1 MYILKFKFCMN
12 FQIKEKAAQGVG
24 VVINQAK
31 FITKDQENFLWE
43 NGFLG
48 SKNREILCY
57 TLVWVF
63 GIQFALKAG
72 QEHRNLRFKNSQLSL
87 EHDELECEFLQY
99 MEDINKTNN
108 GGLCH
113 LCVKRKVF
121 HACKNLTNT
130 ERSSV
135 KLNK

>member
-1 MYILKFKFCMN
+1 MN

-121 HACKNLTNT
+121 YACKNLTNT

>member
-31 FITKDQENFLWE
+31 FITEDQENFLWE

-63 GIQFALKAG
+63 GIQFALK
-72 QEHRNLRFKNSQLSL
+72 
-87 EHDELECEFLQY
+87 
-99 MEDINKTNN
+99 EDINKTNN

-135 KLNK
+135 KLYK

>member
-1 MYILKFKFCMN
+1 MN

-31 FITKDQENFLWE
+31 FITEDQENFLWE

-57 TLVWVF
+57 TLVCIF

-135 KLNK
+135 KLYK

>member
-1 MYILKFKFCMN
+1 MKFKFCMN

-31 FITKDQENFLWE
+31 FITEDQENFLWE

-63 GIQFALKAG
+63 SIQFALKAG
-72 QEHRNLRFKNSQLSL
+72 QEHQNLRFKNSQLSL
-87 EHDELECEFLQY
+87 EHDESECEFLQY

-113 LCVKRKVF
+113 LCVKRKVV

-130 ERSSV
+130 KPSSV
-135 KLNK
+135 KLYK

>member
-1 MYILKFKFCMN
+1 MN

>member
-1 MYILKFKFCMN
+1 MH